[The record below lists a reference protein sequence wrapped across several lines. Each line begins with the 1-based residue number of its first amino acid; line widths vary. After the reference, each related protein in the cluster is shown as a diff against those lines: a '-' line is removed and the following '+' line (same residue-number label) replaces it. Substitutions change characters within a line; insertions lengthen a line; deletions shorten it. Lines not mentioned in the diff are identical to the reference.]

1 MSHLPKISDDY
12 QSVSTCRF
20 LGGREKNRIFSL
32 SFVHDFCTMDCDFV
46 TQFRYLVRRDKRK
59 FHANGF

>member
-1 MSHLPKISDDY
+1 
-12 QSVSTCRF
+12 VSTCRF